1 MTGVRQG
8 QSMNEEKTEYR
19 KAIAGTGERGWVR
32 DALNLIR
39 KPRGR
44 SSGHDTEDEARPSS
58 STQMLFNQPS
68 PPDVCK
74 SPLTH
79 F

>member
-39 KPRGR
+39 KPRGDLQAMTLKMKR
-44 SSGHDTEDEARPSS
+44 SHQAHQYRCYSTNLARP
-58 STQMLFNQPS
+58 MFVN
-68 PPDVCK
+68 
-74 SPLTH
+74 H
-79 F
+79 H